1 MAVAEKVPVPK
12 TPRLRDRHLFPDAL
26 LNAELPLEKKEPV
39 PLKRETRHEHD
50 RIDMRAKPVAEPDPI
65 ELDAED
71 FESWI
76 ASQCQREFEL
86 IPQCDRFLSNRAEFE
101 FVEIDI
107 VDHVGGKKNVLAV
120 ERPTHRIP
128 DVESNRQARQ
138 KIRWAII
145 GGISADNGFAA
156 KGQAWIFPFEVIY
169 ARDFCTIDNR
179 VCVIRQ
185 IAAVAQLH
193 ARRESPAFTR

>member
-107 VDHVGGKKNVLAV
+107 VDHVGGKKMSLPLSVQPIGYLMSSPTDKRVKKFDGPSSGVYPLITASLPKF
-120 ERPTHRIP
+120 RP
-128 DVESNRQARQ
+128 
-138 KIRWAII
+138 
-145 GGISADNGFAA
+145 GFSRL
-156 KGQAWIFPFEVIY
+156 KSHTP
-169 ARDFCTIDNR
+169 
-179 VCVIRQ
+179 
-185 IAAVAQLH
+185 
-193 ARRESPAFTR
+193 